1 MVSTSNITE
10 FSKRKPPKKS
20 KKLSAANIQ
29 KIRKNAAAA
38 KRERNAK
45 DEAKRKRG
53 RSIARR
59 MKNTAVSTAKY
70 VKRKIT
76 GKSKYKN
83 LTKYEENRAASKI
96 QAAARGYMARKDVIG
111 LTAAQKRALD
121 PVVSNNIFYNAPE
134 PPSRLSVAVG
144 KLFNGTRSAAGAV
157 KKRYPKIEEA
167 VRDKADTFAKYLATQ
182 QGAEFQKS
190 AIQFVLS
197 AAVLHLAST
206 TPGLKPILDMPNGIT
221 VSSIRN
227 SALAGWL
234 QYWSPKSVESK
245 LMYEIVMTKSS
256 SGYSSAGL
264 VVRAVGAV
272 VVALSYYLRNKPT
285 DQSRLK
291 MSYLLRLLRAFMKEV
306 LENVFGKVVALFSTP
321 IIAASLIPTST
332 PRPTYNMPDI
342 RPGSTIPMHANGE
355 VNEKALWGLYISGK
369 ITLDEYIKRRRPAAS
384 PRRSA
389 ASPRRPAASRSP
401 RPRPRPAA
409 SPRMVR
415 VGNKSLRYR

>member
-1 MVSTSNITE
+1 MVSTSNIKE

-83 LTKYEENRAASKI
+83 LNKYEENRAASKI
-96 QAAARGYMARKDVIG
+96 QAAARGYMARKAVIG

-167 VRDKADTFAKYLATQ
+167 VRDKADKFAKYLATQ

-190 AIQFVLS
+190 ASQFVLS
-197 AAVLHLAST
+197 ATIYYLAST

-234 QYWSPKSVESK
+234 QYWSPTSVESK
-245 LMYEIVMTKSS
+245 IMYEIVMTKSS
-256 SGYSSAGL
+256 FGYSSAGL

-291 MSYLLRLLRAFMKEV
+291 LSYLLRLLRAFMKETV
-306 LENVFGKVVALFSTP
+306 LENAFGKVVALFSTP
-321 IIAASLIPTST
+321 IIVASLIPTST
-332 PRPTYNMPDI
+332 PRTTNADLVYMPDI
-342 RPGSTIPMHANGE
+342 RPRFNNIPRLANGE
-355 VNEKALWGLYISGK
+355 VNGKALWGLYISGK
-369 ITLDEYIKRRRPAAS
+369 ITLEEYTKH
-384 PRRSA
+384 RRSA

-401 RPRPRPAA
+401 RPRPRT
-409 SPRMVR
+409 VR
-415 VGNKSLRYR
+415 VGNNSLRYR

>member
-29 KIRKNAAAA
+29 NIREAAAAA

-53 RSIARR
+53 RSIPRR
-59 MKNTAVSTAKY
+59 MKNTAVSTARY

-83 LTKYEENRAASKI
+83 LTKYEENRAATKI
-96 QAAARGYMARKDVIG
+96 QAAARGYMTRKAVIG
-111 LTAAQKRALD
+111 LTAAQKRALN
-121 PVVSNNIFYNAPE
+121 PVVSNDIFYNAPK

-157 KKRYPKIEEA
+157 KKRYPKIKEA
-167 VRDKADTFAKYLATQ
+167 VLDKVDTFAKYLVTQ
-182 QGAEFQKS
+182 QGEEFQES
-190 AIQFVLS
+190 AKQFVLS
-197 AAVLHLAST
+197 ATIYYLAST

-234 QYWSPKSVESK
+234 QYWSPKSAESK
-245 LMYEIVMTKSS
+245 IMYEIVMTKSS
-256 SGYSSAGL
+256 FGYSSAGL

-291 MSYLLRLLRAFMKEV
+291 LSYLLRLLRAFMKETV
-306 LENVFGKVVALFSTP
+306 LENVFGKGVALVSTLN
-321 IIAASLIPTST
+321 IVASLIPELGT
-332 PRPTYNMPDI
+332 
-342 RPGSTIPMHANGE
+342 
-355 VNEKALWGLYISGK
+355 
-369 ITLDEYIKRRRPAAS
+369 RRRPAAS
-384 PRRSA
+384 PQPYPNPDPRRSVASPRRLAASRSRSPRARLA
-389 ASPRRPAASRSP
+389 ASPRT
-401 RPRPRPAA
+401 
-409 SPRMVR
+409 VR
-415 VGNKSLRYR
+415 VGNNSLRYR

>member
-10 FSKRKPPKKS
+10 FSKRKSPKKS

-38 KRERNAK
+38 KRKRNAK
-45 DEAKRKRG
+45 DEANRKRG
-53 RSIARR
+53 RSISRR
-59 MKNTAVSTAKY
+59 MKNTAVSTARY

-96 QAAARGYMARKDVIG
+96 QAAARGYMARKAVIG

-121 PVVSNNIFYNAPE
+121 PVVSNNIFYNAPK

-157 KKRYPKIEEA
+157 KKRYPKIKEA
-167 VRDKADTFAKYLATQ
+167 VRDKADKFAKYLVTQ
-182 QGAEFQKS
+182 QGEEFQES
-190 AIQFVLS
+190 AKQFVLS
-197 AAVLHLAST
+197 ATIYYLAST
-206 TPGLKPILDMPNGIT
+206 TPGLKPILDMPPNGIT

-245 LMYEIVMTKSS
+245 MMYEIVMTKSS
-256 SGYSSAGL
+256 FGYSSAGL

-291 MSYLLRLLRAFMKEV
+291 LSYLLRLLRAFMKETV
-306 LENVFGKVVALFSTP
+306 LENAFGKGVALFSTP
-321 IIAASLIPTST
+321 SIVASLIPTST
-332 PRPTYNMPDI
+332 PRTTNADLAYMPDI
-342 RPGSTIPMHANGE
+342 RPRFNMP
-355 VNEKALWGLYISGK
+355 K
-369 ITLDEYIKRRRPAAS
+369 
-384 PRRSA
+384 PRT
-389 ASPRRPAASRSP
+389 
-401 RPRPRPAA
+401 
-409 SPRMVR
+409 VR
-415 VGNKSLRYR
+415 VGNNSLRYR

>member
-10 FSKRKPPKKS
+10 FSKRKSPKKS

-38 KRERNAK
+38 KRKRNAK
-45 DEAKRKRG
+45 DEANRKRG
-53 RSIARR
+53 RSISRR
-59 MKNTAVSTAKY
+59 MKNTAVSTARY

-96 QAAARGYMARKDVIG
+96 QAAARGYMARKAVIG

-121 PVVSNNIFYNAPE
+121 PVVSNDIFYNAPK

-157 KKRYPKIEEA
+157 KKRYPKIKEA
-167 VRDKADTFAKYLATQ
+167 VRDKADKFAKYLATK
-182 QGAEFQKS
+182 QGEEFQES
-190 AIQFVLS
+190 AKQFVLS
-197 AAVLHLAST
+197 AFIYYLAST

-234 QYWSPKSVESK
+234 QYWSPTSVESK
-245 LMYEIVMTKSS
+245 IMYEIVMTKSS
-256 SGYSSAGL
+256 FGYSSAGL

-291 MSYLLRLLRAFMKEV
+291 LSYLLRLLRAFMKETV
-306 LENVFGKVVALFSTP
+306 LENAFGKGVALFSTP
-321 IIAASLIPTST
+321 SIVASLIPELGT
-332 PRPTYNMPDI
+332 
-342 RPGSTIPMHANGE
+342 
-355 VNEKALWGLYISGK
+355 
-369 ITLDEYIKRRRPAAS
+369 RRRPAASPQPYPNPDPRRSAAS

-389 ASPRRPAASRSP
+389 ASPRRPAASRSRSP
-401 RPRPRPAA
+401 RPRPRT
-409 SPRMVR
+409 VR
-415 VGNKSLRYR
+415 IGNYSVVIV